1 MTGAAHGGGL
11 WALGAFV
18 VAGGLWLA
26 SAAGAAE
33 SSAGAFDGKW
43 SVTLDCPT
51 HKTEK
56 DFARA
61 YKQTFAGE
69 VMGGQFRAT
78 HGSEGEPGWHLLH
91 GPIAADGKAMLRLDG
106 IVNSERHSINDA
118 QRGKPYSYR
127 VRAQFEPTRGTGE
140 RMGTRKCDFIFTR
153 Q

>member
-1 MTGAAHGGGL
+1 MSGGL
-11 WALGAFV
+11 SALAVFA
-18 VAGGLWLA
+18 VAGSLMVAPPAWA
-26 SAAGAAE
+26 AEAGA
-33 SSAGAFDGKW
+33 SPFDGKW

-69 VMGGQFRAT
+69 VKASQFRAT
-78 HGSEGEPGWHLLH
+78 HGRDGEPGWHLLH
-91 GPIAADGKAMLRLDG
+91 GPIGADGKAMLRLDG

-140 RMGTRKCDFIFTR
+140 RMGSRKCDFTFTR